1 MNKACFVLAPIM
13 LIDCS
18 SEVHECRCIGSKFAV
33 EEAVLA
39 LLEMHRRFT
48 YILDHHHHPTI
59 MLEKKDGITL
69 QPKGLWLHLTP
80 RA

>member
-1 MNKACFVLAPIM
+1 M
-13 LIDCS
+13 LS
-18 SEVHECRCIGSKFAV
+18 FESHESRCIGSKFAV

-39 LLEMHRRFT
+39 LAEMHRCFT
-48 YILDHHHHPTI
+48 YTLDIHHHPSE

-80 RA
+80 RV